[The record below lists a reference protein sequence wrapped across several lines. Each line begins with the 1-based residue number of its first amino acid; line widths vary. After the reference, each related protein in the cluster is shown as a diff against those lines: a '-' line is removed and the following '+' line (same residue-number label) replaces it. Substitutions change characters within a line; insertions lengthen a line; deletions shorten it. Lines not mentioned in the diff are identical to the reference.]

1 MLLWLGSGLLVD
13 SAPIE
18 EAAQKPSA
26 KITRVKVRDIVA
38 RDYPVS
44 ISMRARTEPNRSV
57 DVRAELTGRVVSLP
71 LEKGALVAAGDLLC
85 ELAAEDRVERSEQAK
100 AALVKAQLDY
110 DGAQRLKTGGYQSRT
125 AIADAKAKLETAKAN
140 AIQAQVN
147 RDNLKI
153 KAPFDGVL
161 DARPVEIG
169 DFMQR
174 GDVCG
179 RVLDLNPLLVT
190 GQVAEDSV
198 AAIRSGSQV
207 IASLATGEQVQ
218 GSVRFVERNA
228 DQITRTFRMEALIP
242 NDDLALRSGLT
253 ARLNVPVGVAKAHLV
268 NSSLLALDDDGN
280 IGIKIVDENKA
291 ARYLPVE
298 IIGDQAEGVWI
309 LGLPDN
315 ATLITIGQQY
325 VTDGETV
332 QVVVETQD
340 ANEVVAGS

>member
-1 MLLWLGSGLLVD
+1 M
-13 SAPIE
+13 
-18 EAAQKPSA
+18 
-26 KITRVKVRDIVA
+26 
-38 RDYPVS
+38 
-44 ISMRARTEPNRSV
+44 
-57 DVRAELTGRVVSLP
+57 VSLP